1 MKVELHTKTL
11 LSEGGGCSGPTVAQL
26 FDIYVCSTLNVLD
39 FAPPLPRE
47 EKKKGPKTQKMSRKM
62 RKRKGMLTDLRKIL
76 FWGKNSS
83 HTVTRRFTHARLY
96 M

>member
-39 FAPPLPRE
+39 FAPPLPLPWRE
-47 EKKKGPKTQKMSRKM
+47 EEGT
-62 RKRKGMLTDLRKIL
+62 
-76 FWGKNSS
+76 KN
-83 HTVTRRFTHARLY
+83 AKNG
-96 M
+96 